1 MQGKARLRGR
11 ERSNYSTTISPM
23 RNDKGFIPNE
33 TADRGLRACPN
44 NEFGFG
50 SCEILRVL
58 MLVTPKRHYRDFHA
72 SFNALG
78 TCCHSFGVAAKPT
91 QAGFPPTSRDVRCQ
105 AGRYAVRDC
114 LASLLFCQYC
124 PTRRLHPTALPR
136 CARLAAGANVPCDC
150 SPDACSLHP
159 GRRFSWNAV
168 VTPC

>member
-1 MQGKARLRGR
+1 MRSPPARAVADYLLKDHKPSAMQGKARLRGR

-78 TCCHSFGVAAKPT
+78 TCCHSFIAAKPT

-105 AGRYAVRDC
+105 AGRYAV
-114 LASLLFCQYC
+114 LLFGKPAVLSVC
-124 PTRRLHPTALPR
+124 PTHACTRRLCRA
-136 CARLAAGANVPCDC
+136 VPG
-150 SPDACSLHP
+150 SLQVQTV
-159 GRRFSWNAV
+159 GLLS
-168 VTPC
+168 